1 MSIFI
6 YRALNKDGR
15 EEQGELQANDKETAV
30 EYLKRD
36 GFLALSL
43 EEKGKIKKGGLSFL
57 SQIDFLQS
65 GVNSLDRM
73 FLVRHLSAI
82 LKSGINLRES
92 LEILEEDTSKPALKA
107 VLTDA
112 KKNLERGQP
121 LSATFAAYENYFSS
135 VFVGLI
141 KAGEASG
148 TLEETLEGLG
158 EQLRRDYEMKKKVQS
173 AMIYPA
179 VLLGASSLIVILLLT
194 FILPRLA
201 KSLIQAK
208 VVLPAITRFFIFIS
222 GVFSASPPLTIA
234 IFILFV
240 ISSFLFSRRK
250 ESREFFI
257 FILEKLPVSREL
269 IKKLALARFTM
280 TFRNLLKSGMSA
292 LDALD
297 ITAKTVGN
305 SRYEA
310 AIVSIAEEIRK
321 GAPLHEVFKKRANLF
336 PQLVSSIIAV
346 GERTGTLEK
355 SLLTIAEYYN
365 EEVDRLLKNLV
376 SLLEPILLVI
386 MGIIV
391 ATIALSI
398 LLPIYQL
405 VSSFR

>member
-15 EEQGELQANDKETAV
+15 EEQGELQASDKETAV

-43 EEKGKIKKGGLSFL
+43 EEKGKIKKSGFSFL
-57 SQIDFLQS
+57 SQTDFFRG

-107 VLTDA
+107 VLMDA

-135 VFVGLI
+135 VFVGLV

-222 GVFSASPPLTIA
+222 GIFSASPPLTIA
-234 IFILFV
+234 IFIIFV
-240 ISSFLFSRRK
+240 ISLFLFSRRK
-250 ESREFFI
+250 ESRDFFI
-257 FILEKLPVSREL
+257 FILGKLPVSREL

-305 SRYEA
+305 SQYEM
-310 AIVSIAEEIRK
+310 AIVLIAEEIRK

-346 GERTGTLEK
+346 GERTGTLER